1 MGKIFTAIEQAVKK
15 HTESLVGKLVFLLF
29 AGMMAGLFFFGALHM
44 TLNAGLAY
52 YFNNSSYLRRR
63 EARAVQEL
71 QNYITQKEL
80 TPYDS
85 QELSK
90 WVKDETVVYLE
101 IYRNNRL
108 LYASENWD
116 DTILYET
123 DTGSYKNKYHSLSFS
138 DGDAD
143 IFLLGMYE
151 YQFYTYALIA
161 ELLSGFFVSLLVF
174 INGIRRGIQYIQDL
188 RAEIAIMEGGCLER
202 MIPVKG
208 RDELAELAGGL
219 EQLRCSLKEN
229 IENETALK
237 QANQKLTTG
246 IAHDLRTPLTA
257 LTMYVQI
264 LQSGV
269 CKKEEKKQYY
279 LDKIMSKAVQMK
291 VLSDRLFEHSQMK
304 DRKEGREQEEIL
316 TLQEAFMDHLS
327 EIAMLLENHGFQI
340 RSDLSWQSVPVIVR
354 MDYLARIMD
363 NICSN
368 LIKYADPGKSVT
380 FRIVCDDSMAGLE
393 ITNQIKRQ
401 NAQVES
407 TRVGMDNI
415 RHMMKQMN
423 GICQVGMDQESYRIR
438 ILFPCPS
445 LNHSESQPADSA
457 SSPSMQEKSRQ

>member
-1 MGKIFTAIEQAVKK
+1 MGKILTALKQAVKK
-15 HTESLVGKLVFLLF
+15 HTDSLAGKLVFLLF
-29 AGMMAGLFFFGALHM
+29 AGTMAGLFFFGALHM
-44 TLNAGLAY
+44 ALNAGLAY
-52 YFNNSSYLRRR
+52 YFNNSSYLSHR
-63 EARAVQEL
+63 ETRAVQEL
-71 QNYITQKEL
+71 QDYITQKEL

-85 QELSK
+85 QELFK

-116 DTILYET
+116 DTIFYET
-123 DTGSYKNKYHSLSFS
+123 DTGSYKDKYHSLSFS

-143 IFLLGMYE
+143 IFLFGVYE
-151 YQFYTYALIA
+151 YQFYTYALVA
-161 ELLSGFFVSLLVF
+161 ELLSGFLISILVF
-174 INGIRRGIQYIQDL
+174 IKGIRRGIQYIQNL
-188 RAEIAIMEGGCLER
+188 GAEIVMMEGGCLER
-202 MIPVKG
+202 PIPIKG
-208 RDELAELAGGL
+208 RDELAELADGL
-219 EQLRCSLKEN
+219 EQLRRSLKEN
-229 IENETALK
+229 IANETALK
-237 QANQKLTTG
+237 QANQKLTTS

-257 LTMYVQI
+257 LTMYIQI

-269 CKKEEKKQYY
+269 CEEGKKQYY
-279 LDKIMSKAVQMK
+279 LDKIMSKAVRMK

-327 EIAMLLENHGFQI
+327 EIAMLLENRGFQI
-340 RSDLSWQSVPVIVR
+340 HTDLNWQPASIIVR

-368 LIKYADPGKSVT
+368 LIKYADPRTSVT
-380 FRIVCDDSMAGLE
+380 FRILCDTSMAGLE
-393 ITNQIKRQ
+393 IANRIKRQ
-401 NAQVES
+401 NAPVES

-423 GICQVGMDQESYRIR
+423 GICQVDMDQEYYKIR

-457 SSPSMQEKSRQ
+457 STPLMPGKSRR

>member
-1 MGKIFTAIEQAVKK
+1 MGKISAATRQAVKK
-15 HTESLVGKLVFLLF
+15 YTESLAGRLIILLF
-29 AGMMAGLFFFGALHM
+29 AGATAGLLFFGALHM
-44 TLNAGLAY
+44 ALNAGLAY
-52 YFNNSSYLRRR
+52 YFNHSSYLSRR
-63 EARAVQEL
+63 EARAVEEL
-71 QNYITQKEL
+71 QNYITQKGL

-85 QELSK
+85 RELSR
-90 WVKDETVVYLE
+90 WVKDESVVYLE

-116 DTILYET
+116 DTILYEA
-123 DTGSYKNKYHSLSFS
+123 DTGSYEDKYHPLSFS

-143 IFLLGMYE
+143 IFLFGVYE
-151 YQFYTYALIA
+151 YQFYTCALVA
-161 ELLSGFFVSLLVF
+161 ELLSGFLIFLLVF
-174 INGIRRGIQYIQDL
+174 IRGIRRGIKYIQDL
-188 RAEIAIMEGGCLER
+188 RGEIAIMEGGCLER
-202 MIPVKG
+202 SIPIKG

-219 EQLRCSLKEN
+219 EQLRRSLKEN
-229 IENETALK
+229 IASETALK
-237 QANQKLTTG
+237 QASQKLTAG

-269 CKKEEKKQYY
+269 CREEEKKQYY
-279 LDKIMSKAVQMK
+279 LDKIMSKAVHMK

-304 DRKEGREQEEIL
+304 DRKEGREEEEVL
-316 TLQEAFMDHLS
+316 PLQEAFMDHLS
-327 EIAMLLENHGFQI
+327 EIAMLLENRGFQI
-340 RSDLSWQSVPVIVR
+340 HADLNWPSVSIVVR

-368 LIKYADPGKSVT
+368 LIKYADPGTAVT
-380 FRIVCDDSMAGLE
+380 FRIVSDTSMAGLE
-393 ITNQIKRQ
+393 IANRIKRQ
-401 NAQVES
+401 KAQVES

-423 GICQVGMDQESYRIR
+423 GVCQVDMDQESYKIR

-457 SSPSMQEKSRQ
+457 SSPLMPEKSRL